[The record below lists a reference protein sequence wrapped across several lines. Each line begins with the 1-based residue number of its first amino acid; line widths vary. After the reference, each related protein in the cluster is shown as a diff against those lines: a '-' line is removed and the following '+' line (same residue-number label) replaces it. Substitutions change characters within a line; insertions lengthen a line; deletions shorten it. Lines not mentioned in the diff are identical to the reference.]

1 MLTFP
6 SSTDASV
13 VSWFQER
20 LCKKVPQISV
30 QLCRHAQ
37 MGQIALYCSP
47 AAEHLLLRGAE
58 ELRMRKRLR
67 PEWGGGHREFSC
79 AEQDC
84 FEGAGQLSG
93 QERQRVMLHWLRE
106 GLRATG
112 PGDHPGPSSGHHT
125 PCLEG
130 QCLGNKGLYLPPA
143 TGWVRLPGSVFP
155 NALLAAQDR
164 KSVV

>member
-1 MLTFP
+1 
-6 SSTDASV
+6 
-13 VSWFQER
+13 
-20 LCKKVPQISV
+20 
-30 QLCRHAQ
+30 
-37 MGQIALYCSP
+37 
-47 AAEHLLLRGAE
+47 
-58 ELRMRKRLR
+58 MRKRLR

-106 GLRATG
+106 GLRAAG

-130 QCLGNKGLYLPPA
+130 QCLGNKGLP
-143 TGWVRLPGSVFP
+143 TGWVGLPVSVFP
-155 NALLAAQDR
+155 NASLHSAPRD
-164 KSVV
+164 V